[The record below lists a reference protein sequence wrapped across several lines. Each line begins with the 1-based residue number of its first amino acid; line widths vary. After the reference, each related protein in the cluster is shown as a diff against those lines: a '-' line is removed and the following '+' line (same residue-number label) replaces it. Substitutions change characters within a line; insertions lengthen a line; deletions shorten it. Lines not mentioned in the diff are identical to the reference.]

1 MTMTRTTATWLDLAA
16 APRWGGS
23 DPELKLHP
31 ISAGCG
37 ECFVL
42 SLSGRMVCN
51 GEGKLTVFRSRE
63 AVVRFLT
70 LLELDE
76 PKPGEHAGNVPPD
89 PCGQHCLR
97 LCGSSLCACNL
108 DADDEVPTPRRAR
121 YRESVPA
128 RSVKFS
134 KDAIF

>member
-1 MTMTRTTATWLDLAA
+1 MGMNRRTATWLDLAA
-16 APRWGGS
+16 APRWGGGKM
-23 DPELKLHP
+23 DLALHP

-37 ECFVL
+37 ECYVL

-63 AVVRFLT
+63 AVERFLR

-76 PKPGEHAGNVPPD
+76 PPLGDHAGSVPSD

-97 LCGSSLCACNL
+97 LCGSSLCACHL
-108 DADDEVPTPRRAR
+108 DADEPIPPRRGAR
-121 YRESVPA
+121 YRKAVPDCTA
-128 RSVKFS
+128 RFS
-134 KDAIF
+134 KDASF

>member
-1 MTMTRTTATWLDLAA
+1 MATTKRAATWLDLAA
-16 APRWGGS
+16 APRWGNK
-23 DPELKLHP
+23 DLDLKMHP

-63 AVVRFLT
+63 AVDRFLL

-76 PKPGEHAGNVPPD
+76 PPLGNHAGNIPPD

-97 LCGSSLCACNL
+97 LCGSSLCACHL
-108 DADDEVPTPRRAR
+108 DADEEISPRRRAR
-121 YRESVPA
+121 YRKAGLDCNAFRINEAS
-128 RSVKFS
+128 R
-134 KDAIF
+134 